1 MRNLLGIIFLSLQK
15 IADKVCCRVNGFLR
29 YNDGCLFIHILMR
42 LVSLRQLFRGG
53 GPCLRYDYN
62 RSCFIDKYYSKSS
75 QYRKK
80 GFSFPPLVQI
90 LIPLLL
96 LKHFQKEHSR
106 LCRAPHG
113 RAERGSAPAPF
124 SPNCIYFCRKLAG
137 QSPTNSQQKSGGCTG
152 SGFTSSTLTE

>member
-1 MRNLLGIIFLSLQK
+1 MVFSH
-15 IADKVCCRVNGFLR
+15 

-53 GPCLRYDYN
+53 GPCLRYNYN

-96 LKHFQKEHSR
+96 LKHFQKEHSQ
-106 LCRAPHG
+106 LPRALYAQ
-113 RAERGSAPAPF
+113 AEHSSAKNTSF
-124 SPNCIYFCRKLAG
+124 KFKLHLFL
-137 QSPTNSQQKSGGCTG
+137 QK
-152 SGFTSSTLTE
+152 FP

>member
-1 MRNLLGIIFLSLQK
+1 MCSSISSSNAMKNDIYIFCTRSK
-15 IADKVCCRVNGFLR
+15 IKFVAEYMVFSH

-53 GPCLRYDYN
+53 GPCLRYNYN

-96 LKHFQKEHSR
+96 LKHLQKEHSQ
-106 LCRAPHG
+106 LPGAL
-113 RAERGSAPAPF
+113 
-124 SPNCIYFCRKLAG
+124 YTG
-137 QSPTNSQQKSGGCTG
+137 QSTAQQKN
-152 SGFTSSTLTE
+152 TLLKFQLHLRLQKFLSVKANK

>member
-1 MRNLLGIIFLSLQK
+1 MVFSH
-15 IADKVCCRVNGFLR
+15 

-53 GPCLRYDYN
+53 GPCLRYNYN

-96 LKHFQKEHSR
+96 LKHLQKEHSQLPGALYTR
-106 LCRAPHG
+106 
-113 RAERGSAPAPF
+113 
-124 SPNCIYFCRKLAG
+124 
-137 QSPTNSQQKSGGCTG
+137 QSTAQQKN
-152 SGFTSSTLTE
+152 TSLKFKLHLSLQKFPLVRPNKQTAETNR

>member
-1 MRNLLGIIFLSLQK
+1 MVFSH
-15 IADKVCCRVNGFLR
+15 

-53 GPCLRYDYN
+53 GPCLRYNYN

-96 LKHFQKEHSR
+96 LKHFQKERSQ
-106 LCRAPHG
+106 LPGALYA
-113 RAERGSAPAPF
+113 RAEHSSAQRKILCLN
-124 SPNCIYFCRKLAG
+124 SSWVYFCRNFPR
-137 QSPTNSQQKSGGCTG
+137 QNPTNGPQELIDYPGGFCIH
-152 SGFTSSTLTE
+152 GFTRNELI

>member
-1 MRNLLGIIFLSLQK
+1 MVFSH
-15 IADKVCCRVNGFLR
+15 

-53 GPCLRYDYN
+53 GPCLRYNYN

-96 LKHFQKEHSR
+96 LKHFQKEHSQ
-106 LCRAPHG
+106 LCRALYDQAKHSS
-113 RAERGSAPAPF
+113 AEMFPLNS
-124 SPNCIYFCRKLAG
+124 SCIYFCRKLTR
-137 QSPTNSQQKSGGCTG
+137 QSPTNRWQKLIDCIG
-152 SGFTSSTLTE
+152 SFCVSRFTRSMLI